1 VCTKFSHKIGLDGSN
16 KSGAAQGAPSETRER
31 KPPPWDFTAK
41 SETQGGGAQA
51 EKEAKQ
57 RQETRRQLEVGR
69 VRVIAEWLDEVV
81 GLEDN
86 VTHIAKGLVDLGAT
100 TVADVSYV
108 TEEEMRG
115 MGFTEDGDPVLLP
128 VPAAKLRAAVAVIVG
143 ESPTTGQGAGV
154 SEVVVREVVAA
165 NTEMPKLPE
174 PTKGKMDA
182 AEVSLFAARLVGALR
197 DTAKCGGLATMVE
210 DLRRDP
216 SEG

>member
-1 VCTKFSHKIGLDGSN
+1 VN
-16 KSGAAQGAPSETRER
+16 SET
-31 KPPPWDFTAK
+31 K
-41 SETQGGGAQA
+41 GGGAQA

-57 RQETRRQLEVGR
+57 RQEERMRLEVER

-86 VTHIAKGLVDLGAT
+86 VAYIAKGLVSLGAT
-100 TVADVSYV
+100 TVADVAYV
-108 TEEEMRG
+108 TEEAMSG
-115 MGFTEDGDPVLLP
+115 MGFTEDGDPVMLP

-143 ESPTTGQGAGV
+143 ESPGTGQGAGV
-154 SEVVVREVVAA
+154 SEVVVREVVAV

-182 AEVSLFAARLVGALR
+182 AEVSLFAARLVGALK
-197 DTAKCGGLATMVE
+197 DTSKCAGLATMVE

-216 SEG
+216 SEGTVLRLREEAASGAREK